1 MNRFA
6 LIMAAA
12 VVFPPGF
19 AVAADAGAAVNLAGD
34 YRMEGKGLGPNDS
47 PYDGTCSLS
56 GDGPAYRVSCY
67 NRETQHTYSRRG
79 LAGPAKVLQLTCG
92 QSRRGHKAG

>member
-56 GDGPAYRVSCY
+56 GAGPAYRVSCY
-67 NRETQHTYSRRG
+67 NPEPQHTYNGRG
-79 LAGPAKVLQLTCG
+79 LAGPELLSIFTGTLLHRDAN
-92 QSRRGHKAG
+92 AP